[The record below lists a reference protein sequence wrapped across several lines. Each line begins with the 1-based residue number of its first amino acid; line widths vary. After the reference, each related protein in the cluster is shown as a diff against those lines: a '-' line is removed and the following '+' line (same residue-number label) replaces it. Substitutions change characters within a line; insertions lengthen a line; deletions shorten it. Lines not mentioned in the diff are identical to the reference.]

1 MKTLLFFTALL
12 LIPLLLAAC
21 ASTPA
26 AVPEAADSQ
35 PPVVA
40 AAEDPQLSAAV
51 VENSTPTPYPVATL
65 STEYADATSLRNQLA
80 YGTLQLEGTDLA
92 VTAVQAQSLLPLW
105 QAIVALSGTETTA
118 AEELTAVQNQITEA
132 LTPDQIQAIAAIQI
146 TNAVLTAFYAE
157 RGVFL
162 PTPAPGVTK
171 VPGSGKNISQEDKEA
186 TRTAAIALGT
196 PVGTGG
202 GAGQAA
208 RTLLFDLVVELLTE
222 RAAQ

>member
-1 MKTLLFFTALL
+1 MKTILSWATLIIFALL
-12 LIPLLLAAC
+12 LVSC
-21 ASTPA
+21 ASTPTA
-26 AVPEAADSQ
+26 ALEAVDSP
-35 PPVVA
+35 PPVL
-40 AAEDPQLSAAV
+40 AAED
-51 VENSTPTPYPVATL
+51 STPTPFAAAYL
-65 STEYADATSLRNQLA
+65 STEYPDATSLRNQLA

-118 AEELTAVQNQITEA
+118 SEELTAVQNQITEG
-132 LTPDQIQAIAAIQI
+132 LTPAQLQAIAALQI
-146 TNAVLTAFYAE
+146 SNADLSAFYAE
-157 RGVFL
+157 QGVVL

-186 TRTAAIALGT
+186 TRTAATALGT

-202 GAGQAA
+202 GAGQIA

-222 RAAQ
+222 RVAQ